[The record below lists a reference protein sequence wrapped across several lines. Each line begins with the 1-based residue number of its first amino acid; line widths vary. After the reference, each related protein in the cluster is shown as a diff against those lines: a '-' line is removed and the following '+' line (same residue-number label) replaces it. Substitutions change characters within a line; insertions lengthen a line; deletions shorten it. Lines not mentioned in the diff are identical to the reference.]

1 MKEIK
6 ITIGGKEYAKSNVR
20 IADWLALVEFTE
32 KYKEKN
38 ILLDKEAGLAAMD
51 VLAGYL
57 GVQEKEMRAESDLA
71 EIMQAWRD
79 LNANVVEAFTGV
91 ETGKNAGGRAGRTA
105 K

>member
-6 ITIGGKEYAKSNVR
+6 IKIGGKEYTKRNVS

-32 KYKEKN
+32 QYKEKN
-38 ILLDKEAGLAAMD
+38 ILLDKEAGLAALG

-57 GVQEKEMRAESDLA
+57 DVSESALREGSDLA
-71 EIMQAWRD
+71 EVMQAWRD
-79 LNANVVEAFTGV
+79 LNTNVVEAFTGV
-91 ETGKNAGGRAGRTA
+91 GAGKNAGGRGGRTA

>member
-6 ITIGGKEYAKSNVR
+6 IKIGEKEYAKGNVC

-32 KYKEKN
+32 QYKEKN
-38 ILLDKEAGLAAMD
+38 ILLDKEAGIAAMD

-57 GVQEKEMRAESDLA
+57 GISKSEMRENGDLA
-71 EIMQAWRD
+71 EVMQAWRD
-79 LNANVVEAFTGV
+79 LNTNVVEAFTGV
-91 ETGKNAGGRAGRTA
+91 GSEKNVAGRGKRTA

>member
-6 ITIGGKEYAKSNVR
+6 ISVNGKEYAKKNVC
-20 IADWLALVEFTE
+20 IADWLTLVEFTE

-38 ILLDKEAGLAAMD
+38 ILLDKEAGLAAMG

-57 GVQEKEMRAESDLA
+57 EMPESKLREGCDLA
-71 EIMQAWRD
+71 EVMQAWRD

-91 ETGKNAGGRAGRTA
+91 ETGKNAEGRGKRTA

>member
-6 ITIGGKEYAKSNVR
+6 LTIDGKKYAKKNVC

-38 ILLDKEAGLAAMD
+38 ILLDKEAGMAAMD
-51 VLAGYL
+51 VLAEYL
-57 GVQEKEMRAESDLA
+57 GAPESRVCGQSDLG
-71 EIMQAWRD
+71 EVMQAWRD

-91 ETGKNAGGRAGRTA
+91 EAGKNAGGRTGRTA